1 LIATEAPTA
10 RPPPSQGAA
19 ITFPEYL
26 LDHYDR
32 LLELSLEH
40 LAVVLAGLLIGSVV
54 GLALGMTVHRRPRA
68 RTLTVNACGLILT
81 VPSLAMYALLLALLG
96 TIGTVPVVVA
106 LALYSLLP
114 IVRNTI
120 TGLTG
125 VDAAV
130 VEAAQGVGMG
140 RWRRLVSIELPLA
153 WPVVVTGVR
162 VSAVLLVG
170 VAALGPIIGG
180 PGLGELIF
188 SGLRVISSPNAV
200 NLALMGTLG
209 VVLVGM
215 LLDGAF
221 LVLTRVTTSRGIR

>member
-1 LIATEAPTA
+1 
-10 RPPPSQGAA
+10 
-19 ITFPEYL
+19 
-26 LDHYDR
+26 
-32 LLELSLEH
+32 
-40 LAVVLAGLLIGSVV
+40 VLAGLLIGSVV
-54 GLALGMTVHRRPRA
+54 GLTLGMTVHRRPRA
-68 RTLTVNACGLILT
+68 RTTAINVCGLILT

-114 IVRNTI
+114 IVRNTV

-153 WPVVVTGVR
+153 WPVVVTGIR